1 MKKLS
6 FIFIAML
13 VTGYSHAALDMS
25 KVYFGGGLGSNS
37 IPGSSAGIGFQFF
50 GGYELPVKLGKGSLS
65 VEAGYMDTGDM
76 DRTITTVSPVFPFP
90 LVSATV
96 SSKATGLWAT
106 AVYSLPLQKNLNFV
120 ARSGLDIG
128 DDDGLM
134 FGAGVGYMLNRK
146 MELRGEYVMRDTVD
160 SLQVNFVMKM

>member
-37 IPGSSAGIGFQFF
+37 VPGSSAGMGFQFF
-50 GGYELPVKLGKGSLS
+50 GGYDLPVKLGKGQLS

-76 DRTITTVSPVFPFP
+76 DSSQTVPIFPFP
-90 LVSATV
+90 TVTV
-96 SSKATGLWAT
+96 STKASGLWAT

-146 MELRGEYVMRDTVD
+146 MELRGEYVMRHKVD
-160 SLQVNFVMKM
+160 SLQVNFVMRM